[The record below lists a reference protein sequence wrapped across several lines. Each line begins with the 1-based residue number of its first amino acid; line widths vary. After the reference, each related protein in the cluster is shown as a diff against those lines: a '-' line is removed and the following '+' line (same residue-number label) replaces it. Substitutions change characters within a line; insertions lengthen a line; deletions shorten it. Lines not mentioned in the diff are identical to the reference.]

1 MGSVDL
7 NITTIEVKS
16 KTRTLKCEWTS
27 EMTKDLEVYQGINID
42 DFTKEL
48 ARQMRVSERKRKIQN
63 LFL

>member
-1 MGSVDL
+1 MNSIGQ
-7 NITTIEVKS
+7 NMTTVEVGS
-16 KTRTLKCEWTS
+16 KTRALKCEWTS

-48 ARQMRVSERKRKIQN
+48 ARQMRVSERKKKIQN